1 MTNLTL
7 TIDENILRQA
17 RILALQRGTSVN
29 AMVREFLA
37 QQVASVESTEDR
49 VARFK
54 KLLKAAQFSAPKT
67 DGRPTWPGREA
78 LYDEDPRMQKLYAI
92 GRKEGGAA
100 PTNVKRD
107 RKGKSA

>member
-54 KLLKAAQFSAPKT
+54 KLLKAAQGSLGGEKFDRQAM
-67 DGRPTWPGREA
+67 
-78 LYDEDPRMQKLYAI
+78 YDAEPRMQKLYAI
-92 GRKEGGAA
+92 ADK
-100 PTNVKRD
+100 TTTKKSTKR
-107 RKGKSA
+107 